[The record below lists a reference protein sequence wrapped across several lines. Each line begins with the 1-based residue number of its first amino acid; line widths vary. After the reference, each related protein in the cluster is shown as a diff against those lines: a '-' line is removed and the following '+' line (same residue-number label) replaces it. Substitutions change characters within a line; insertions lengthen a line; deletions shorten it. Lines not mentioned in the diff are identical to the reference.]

1 MGKWTR
7 RAVIASGSVV
17 GGGLLLGTGWFALA
31 PNRIGLRPE
40 AGKPGVAQL
49 ATWLRITPDG
59 EIVVVV
65 PHCEFGQGSQTALA
79 MMLADELDA
88 DWARVRVEQAPATPD
103 YANGHILRGFL
114 GGLPGL
120 PKAMDRGFEYL
131 TYRATRLSDFQ
142 VTGGSVSVRGTGQF
156 GMRVAGAAGREM
168 LVAAAAARWNV
179 PAAECTTRD
188 SVVTHQKSGRSAGYG
203 ELAAEAAKLDTPV
216 HPRQKT
222 PAEFRII
229 GTSRRRFDLPSKTD
243 GSAIYAT
250 DVRPP
255 GLLYAAVRA
264 APVFGGTLQS
274 VDEQP
279 LAGRRGIRKL
289 VRLSNAVAVVAES
302 TWQAQQGLAALE
314 PQFSDGGNGAV
325 TSASWFAQLAKS
337 LDGPDLKKDFSSG
350 DAAAALVGAAH
361 RVEAEYR
368 VPYLYHA
375 TMEPLGATV
384 RVADG
389 RCDIW
394 TGTQNPL
401 NSRHLAA
408 EVTGLDPD
416 AITVHNQLIGGGFG
430 RRLPNPGDFL
440 EQAIRIGQA
449 LSPAPVQLTWTREE
463 DLRHGFYRP
472 ATVARFR
479 GGVDA
484 QGAPIAW
491 IGAYTGD
498 GEGPAAHPL
507 YLVPN
512 QDIRRAPSGGHVPV
526 GPWRS
531 VTNSYHGFF
540 LESFADELAH
550 AASRDPLEFR
560 RAGLA
565 AKPRHLA
572 VLERAAALAGWGTP
586 LPPVE
591 GLRRG
596 RGIAIHESFGTI
608 VCEVCEVAVDDAGAL
623 RVERVCA
630 AVDCGIVVNPE
641 TAQAQ
646 VEGGINFGLSAA
658 LGERISIEG
667 GRVAES
673 NFHDY
678 PPLRLP
684 EAPRIEV
691 EFIRSEAA
699 PGGLGEPGTP
709 PIAAALANAVFAATG
724 VRVRELPL
732 RDADLSRRA

>member
-350 DAAAALVGAAH
+350 DAAAALELADRTIADQPRDARMRFLKGVILTQSGRNA
-361 RVEAEYR
+361 EAEQVFR
-368 VPYLYHA
+368 ALTEDFPELSDPYNNLAVLYA
-375 TMEPLGATV
+375 
-384 RVADG
+384 ADG
-389 RCDIW
+389 R
-394 TGTQNPL
+394 
-401 NSRHLAA
+401 
-408 EVTGLDPD
+408 
-416 AITVHNQLIGGGFG
+416 
-430 RRLPNPGDFL
+430 LP
-440 EQAIRIGQA
+440 
-449 LSPAPVQLTWTREE
+449 
-463 DLRHGFYRP
+463 
-472 ATVARFR
+472 
-479 GGVDA
+479 
-484 QGAPIAW
+484 
-491 IGAYTGD
+491 
-498 GEGPAAHPL
+498 
-507 YLVPN
+507 
-512 QDIRRAPSGGHVPV
+512 
-526 GPWRS
+526 
-531 VTNSYHGFF
+531 
-540 LESFADELAH
+540 
-550 AASRDPLEFR
+550 
-560 RAGLA
+560 
-565 AKPRHLA
+565 
-572 VLERAAALAGWGTP
+572 
-586 LPPVE
+586 
-591 GLRRG
+591 
-596 RGIAIHESFGTI
+596 
-608 VCEVCEVAVDDAGAL
+608 
-623 RVERVCA
+623 
-630 AVDCGIVVNPE
+630 
-641 TAQAQ
+641 
-646 VEGGINFGLSAA
+646 AA
-658 LGERISIEG
+658 LGALQAALRNDPQHRAALENLGDVHLALAIAAWSQAASGAKGDTTALR
-667 GRVAES
+667 RK
-673 NFHDY
+673 
-678 PPLRLP
+678 LRLAREIP
-684 EAPRIEV
+684 
-691 EFIRSEAA
+691 AA
-699 PGGLGEPGTP
+699 VTPSKPG
-709 PIAAALANAVFAATG
+709 
-724 VRVRELPL
+724 
-732 RDADLSRRA
+732 